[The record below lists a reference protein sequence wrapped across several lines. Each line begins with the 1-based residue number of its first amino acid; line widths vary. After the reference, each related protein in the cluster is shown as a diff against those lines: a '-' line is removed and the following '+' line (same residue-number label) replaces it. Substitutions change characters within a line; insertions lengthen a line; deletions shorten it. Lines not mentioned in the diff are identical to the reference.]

1 MSLEHFMTLV
11 SSFTCGIIFSLDVD
25 RGVTV
30 EAARPSLIHI
40 HVATILHWP
49 HTPWARG
56 WF

>member
-40 HVATILHWP
+40 HVATMLHWP